1 MKKKNYC
8 VMLSVEDHYFG
19 SKIIRAKNEVE
30 CMNRFVDFMVKNDL
44 SFNTDVDIEIE
55 EID

>member
-1 MKKKNYC
+1 MKNKNYC